1 MRRNGRRKKLC
12 DKDYINN
19 AITGK
24 QVEALLTKLGAFDMP
39 LVLQASLDIRNNAW
53 RTSDRKIS
61 FDRNTIF
68 ANEKLGV
75 IPNNVTRKD
84 AFEIAVDL

>member
-24 QVEALLTKLGAFDMP
+24 QVEALLTKLGAFDIP
-39 LVLQASLDIRNNAW
+39 LVLQASL
-53 RTSDRKIS
+53 
-61 FDRNTIF
+61 
-68 ANEKLGV
+68 
-75 IPNNVTRKD
+75 
-84 AFEIAVDL
+84 